1 MPLIDLRTNLKSL
14 KYGHDRPGGGDSA
27 QPYIQTDINNPT
39 SALSIAIRNPL
50 VKEFLKGI
58 NDASTFLRLGTFDV
72 DSAINSAGSFI
83 DKSIKI
89 DDGLVRGGILGAT
102 EASIVDTI
110 RIAKFFTDVPKGT
123 LFAVKQVGL
132 QLSNPRLE
140 VRKGIRAVT
149 SDLLSFNPAR
159 VGNALG
165 TLTGGLLEPTRIYN
179 LGINTLS
186 QVSVNAFGGHIVRH
200 GILPIQSDETKY
212 KSIVEFNNK
221 DNNRLV
227 KLTGELGI
235 KGKVIRA
242 YANNVAT
249 NLGSGQ
255 VRSTFSN
262 TSNPN
267 LSNLQGVSV
276 NSSVKGPNIEVGEK
290 ISSLSYLG
298 GPNSTYGIGNTD
310 IKRSIIT
317 NFNPNRQLFED
328 ITIKAVDSLTRL
340 EDQNTFNDQYLTSAA
355 TGISK
360 IDSRLYPYIDKNDPN
375 YDSSNAASIRDNTV
389 IKYTDVQPRLRKY
402 YELTDTLDKIS
413 SRSDLYNIIDTDKLH
428 SSNVTNNTLSSTGV
442 TTLRN
447 VSSTEGNTTIL
458 KNDITYFNGI
468 IDNTGTYQKVI
479 LKGFKSWNDIAREK
493 RTGDFGEGNAIIVN
507 FSSGSKSINS
517 KPVLR
522 ADSINLTPIFG
533 ADKYW
538 GQDTYASQK
547 YGNFN
552 IRDLVKFRIQNV
564 RNNNPEIGDFMIFR
578 ALLTNL
584 TDNVDA
590 DWSDVKYVGRGNP
603 FYIYSGFSRKVQIG
617 FKVAAL
623 SAEEMMPMY
632 SKLNYLMSTLM
643 PNYNNNAMQ
652 GNLHRMTIG
661 NYFDGQLG
669 IINSLSYTVSN
680 DSPWEIALDE
690 PEGGVRQLIL
700 PHIIEVS
707 LGFIPIGA
715 DTKTENKIEAKSLD
729 TSFIAQNNTGT
740 DIDKIQ
746 YYNDFFNPL

>member
-14 KYGHDRPGGGDSA
+14 KYGHDRPGGGDSD
-27 QPYIQTDINNPT
+27 QPYIQTDINKA
-39 SALSIAIRNPL
+39 SS
-50 VKEFLKGI
+50 GI
-58 NDASTFLRLGTFDV
+58 PF
-72 DSAINSAGSFI
+72 
-83 DKSIKI
+83 
-89 DDGLVRGGILGAT
+89 DDGLIRDGAVGAT
-102 EASIVDTI
+102 KSSITDTL
-110 RIAKFFTDVPKGT
+110 RISKFFTDLPKGL
-123 LFAVKQVGL
+123 LFITKQVGL

-140 VRKGIRAVT
+140 IPRNPTNIAVGGLDNILAFGT
-149 SDLLSFNPAR
+149 NGLLS
-159 VGNALG
+159 
-165 TLTGGLLEPTRIYN
+165 PTRIYN
-179 LGINTLS
+179 LGINTIA
-186 QVSVNAFGGHIVRH
+186 QIPVTAFGGHFNRH
-200 GILPIQSDETKY
+200 GILPVQDKDSKYEAVVTANNNLGENSALFNMASQAIFGVNPNFQINSEYQS
-212 KSIVEFNNK
+212 I
-221 DNNRLV
+221 NNRLFR
-227 KLTGELGI
+227 LTKELGI
-235 KGKVIRA
+235 YGKKGKIPKPYV
-242 YANNVAT
+242 NNVGI
-249 NLGSGQ
+249 NIGGGQ
-255 VRSTFSN
+255 VRGTFPN
-262 TSNPN
+262 TSNSN
-267 LSNLQGVSV
+267 SSNLQGVTVVS
-276 NSSVKGPNIEVGEK
+276 NNAKGPDIGIGER

-298 GPNSTYGIGNTD
+298 GPNSTYGIGSTD

-317 NFNPNRQLFED
+317 NFNSNKQLFGD

-340 EDQNTFNDQYLTSAA
+340 EDQNIVNDQYLTSAA
-355 TGISK
+355 TGVSR

-375 YDSSNAASIRDNTV
+375 YAPDNAASIRDNTV
-389 IKYTDVQPRLRKY
+389 IKYTDIQPRLRKY
-402 YELTDTLDKIS
+402 YELTDTLDKIPS
-413 SRSDLYNIIDTDKLH
+413 QSELNNIIDTDKLH

-447 VSSTEGNTTIL
+447 VSSTGGNTTIL

-493 RTGDFGEGNAIIVN
+493 RTGDFGESNAIIVN

-522 ADSINLTPIFG
+522 ADSINLTPIFSEG
-533 ADKYW
+533 KYW
-538 GQDTYASQK
+538 GEDTYPSQK

-552 IRDLVKFRIQNV
+552 IRDLVKFRIQSVKNDKPDLS
-564 RNNNPEIGDFMIFR
+564 NFMIFR

-590 DWSDVKYVGRGNP
+590 KWTDINYVGRGNP
-603 FYIYSGFSRKVQIG
+603 FYIYNGFSRKIQIG

-643 PNYNNNAMQ
+643 PEYVNNAMQ

-661 NYFDGQLG
+661 NYLDGQLG
-669 IINSLSYTVSN
+669 IIDSLSYTVSN

-690 PEGGVRQLIL
+690 PEGGVAQLIL

-707 LGFIPIGA
+707 LGFTPIGA
-715 DTKTENKIEAKSLD
+715 DTKIENKIEAKSLD
-729 TSFIAQNNTGT
+729 TSFIAQNNTGN